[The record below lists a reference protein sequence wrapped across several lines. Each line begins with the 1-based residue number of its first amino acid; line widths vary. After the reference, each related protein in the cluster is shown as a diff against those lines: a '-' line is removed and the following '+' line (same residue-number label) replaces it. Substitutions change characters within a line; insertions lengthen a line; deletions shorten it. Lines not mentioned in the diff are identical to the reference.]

1 MKSSE
6 FQRSLEKYADVI
18 VKVGLN
24 LREGQRL
31 IINAGITD
39 YPLVRAVTKSAY
51 QAGARVVTVMYSD
64 EEIGHIRLKMSSRE
78 ALKEVPNWLL
88 QAYLDHAK
96 KGDAYL
102 AISSDNPDLLADVDP
117 EAIAIQRK
125 AAGKKMMKVAEY
137 IMRDAINWCVISYP
151 AEDWAKKVFPGVSG
165 KQAQEK
171 LWEAIFQTCRIDQ
184 PDPVAAWQEHI
195 VNLKKRSEYLNN
207 KRYTALHYSAPGTDL
222 TVGLP
227 RGYQWL
233 AAQSHA
239 ENGIKFTANLP
250 TEEVFT
256 MPHKDKVEGTVS
268 SSRPLVIRGTTVED
282 FTLTFK
288 KGKVVDIKAKKNEE
302 TLRKLIET
310 DEGGSRI
317 GEVAL
322 VPVSSPISKR
332 GHLFYNTLFDEN
344 AASHIALG
352 SAYRFTMKG
361 GPKMS
366 EEEFQKRGGNY
377 SLIHTDFMVG
387 SDKMNIDGILSDGL
401 SEPIMRK
408 GEWAFKA

>member
-6 FQRSLEKYADVI
+6 FQQSLEKYADVI

-51 QAGARVVTVMYSD
+51 QAGARVVTVMYGD
-64 EEIGHIRLKMSSRE
+64 EEIAHIRLKMSSRE

-88 QAYLDHAK
+88 QAYLDHAR

-102 AISSDNPDLLADVDP
+102 AISSDNPDLLGDVDP
-117 EAIAIQRK
+117 EAIAIHRK

-151 AEDWAKKVFPGVSG
+151 AEDWARKVFPGVSG

-195 VNLKKRSEYLNN
+195 VNLKKRSEYLNS
-207 KRYTALHYSAPGTDL
+207 KRYSALHYSAPGTDL

-227 RGYQWL
+227 RGHQWL
-233 AAQSHA
+233 AAQSEA

-256 MPHKDKVEGTVS
+256 MPHKDKVEGTVR
-268 SSRPLVIRGTTVED
+268 SSRPLVIMGTTVED

-288 KGKVVDIKAKKNEE
+288 KGKVVDITAKKNEE

-352 SAYRFTMKG
+352 RAYRFTMKG
-361 GPKMS
+361 GATMS
-366 EEEFQKRGGNY
+366 EEEFNKRGGNY
-377 SLIHTDFMVG
+377 SLIHVDFMVG
-387 SDKMNIDGILSDGL
+387 SDKMNIDGILSDGS
-401 SEPIMRK
+401 SEPIIRK
-408 GEWAFKA
+408 GEWAFKV